1 MPLTPQDVS
10 NKVFGPTRF
19 RRGYDETE
27 VDSFLDQ
34 VETELTRLTT
44 ENASLRAQLE
54 QARVPA
60 PASAATTARPALGSA
75 AASEFVV
82 DAADETSTALAVPGA
97 AEGGIELVTRTLV
110 LAQRTADEA
119 LREARA
125 EAEQARAAARAEA
138 DAIVSKAQREVAD
151 TLGDAERNKTRL
163 QTELD
168 SLRSFEQE
176 YRTRLRAYL
185 QMQLA
190 ELETGGSPVG
200 SLAGADSLADAE
212 LADAQKVSL
221 PGGAEPPATVRLPSD
236 IGTVPSSLFRPAP
249 TLVGAGNG
257 SRAGTEEPP
266 QSE

>member
-54 QARVPA
+54 QARVPV

-75 AASEFVV
+75 AASEFVF
-82 DAADETSTALAVPGA
+82 DAADETSTALA
-97 AEGGIELVTRTLV
+97 GGIELVTRTLV

-221 PGGAEPPATVRLPSD
+221 LGGAEPPATVRLPSD